1 MLRLPD
7 TEQSSLSYINFD
19 PGKLLLTLCKNLHCE
34 TEKSTRSN
42 ALKLSTRNIAL
53 TAIFAA
59 LYYVASLILPSLYA
73 VGVPNLQIS
82 LEALIASVFG
92 LVLGPYLGTL
102 AAILGVGITWVLPPS
117 SFNQYGVPF
126 LLSPPLN
133 ALTVGLIYYRKWK
146 VAFATFSALILA
158 FLFLPPSQP
167 LTENYIVPIAV
178 LWDKIIALMLIVPT
192 VAFSKKLSDSKYL
205 PFLFFFIC
213 FIGNQIDNMWG
224 ADIFAIPSVFQLYG
238 LNLQTTRDA
247 FILSPFLYP
256 AIRFVQ
262 ALIGT
267 IIAVPLMKALK
278 NTNWA
283 IRERSIIEEKGTVT

>member
-1 MLRLPD
+1 M
-7 TEQSSLSYINFD
+7 
-19 PGKLLLTLCKNLHCE
+19 
-34 TEKSTRSN
+34 
-42 ALKLSTRNIAL
+42 KLSTRNIAL

-59 LYYVASLILPSLYA
+59 LYYVASLILPSIYA

-117 SFNQYGVPF
+117 SFNPYGVPF

-146 VAFATFSALILA
+146 MAFAIFTAMIVA

-178 LWDKIIALMLIVPT
+178 LWDKIIALLLIIPT
-192 VAFSKKLSDSKYL
+192 VTFHRKLSDSKYL
-205 PFLFFFIC
+205 PILFFFIC
-213 FIGNQIDNMWG
+213 FIGNQVDNMWG
-224 ADIFAIPSVFQLYG
+224 TDIFAVPSVFQLFG
-238 LNLQTTRDA
+238 FNLQTTRDA
-247 FILSPFLYP
+247 FILSPFFYP

-262 ALIGT
+262 AVIGT

-278 NTNWA
+278 NTNWV
-283 IRERSIIEEKGTVT
+283 ISEKSIVEEKGTAT